1 MKAYY
6 IRYIENGLEDWEI
19 IEAGNEEEA
28 TFILSQCEPLPVEP
42 LEIVGVIEFSD
53 LSTAIP
59 FSSQIETFCV
69 TSKAPRCCK
78 NYNFKT
84 LKEAT
89 AFCEKKNQQKTKYG
103 YYIRCCDKRGY
114 PLKVIGY

>member
-28 TFILSQCEPLPVEP
+28 TFILSQCEPIPVER
-42 LEIVGVIEFSD
+42 LEIVWIVEFSD
-53 LSTAIP
+53 LSSAL
-59 FSSQIETFCV
+59 SLSRIETFRV
-69 TSKAPRCCK
+69 TSKAPRICK
-78 NYNFKT
+78 EYCFKSI
-84 LKEAT
+84 KEAT

-103 YYIRCCDKRGY
+103 YYIRCCDNRGY